1 MRWCKSR
8 FNLVIRFDGGNL
20 DFLCVPSYNLVKD
33 SERRCT
39 GMFRFTKDCVIG
51 VEQLDREHE
60 HLFELI
66 NSILEMIQ
74 NHYVP
79 DRYSQIKG
87 LLQELDDYAEQHFA
101 NEEAYMEKIR
111 DPELI
116 IQRSQHMMFRDKVRD
131 WEFKDIDEFQEQI
144 DMLKEMM
151 LFLAE
156 WLYQHIIGSDTMIGK
171 LPPLEEWMLKEDI
184 CQFSEE
190 YLIGNELIDNEHQEL
205 FRLIGKANTLVREGV
220 DVSRCDEIMDI
231 LAELKAYTEFHFSDE
246 EEYMESIHY
255 EGLEAQKRAHTAFV
269 YKVGSIKKEDIEKQ
283 PQEYMQS
290 LVEYLL
296 GWLINH
302 ILYTDK
308 KIPT

>member
-1 MRWCKSR
+1 MFQFTDDC
-8 FNLVIRFDGGNL
+8 LVGIEPL
-20 DFLCVPSYNLVKD
+20 D
-33 SERRCT
+33 
-39 GMFRFTKDCVIG
+39 
-51 VEQLDREHE
+51 EQHK

-66 NSILEMIQ
+66 NSVLDMIK
-74 NHYVP
+74 NHYVL
-79 DRYSQIKG
+79 DRYSQIKE
-87 LLQELDDYAEQHFA
+87 LLEELDDYAEQHFE

-116 IQRSQHMMFRDKVRD
+116 IQRSQHMMFRNKVRT
-131 WEFKDIDEFQEQI
+131 WEFMDIDELEAQI
-144 DMLKEMM
+144 QMLEDMM

-171 LPPLEEWMLKEDI
+171 LPPLEEWMMKENV
-184 CQFSEE
+184 CEFSEE
-190 YLIGNELIDNEHQEL
+190 YCTGNELIDSEHKEL
-205 FRLIGKANTLVREGV
+205 FRIIGKVNSLVRDGV
-220 DVSRCDEIMDI
+220 DVSQCDEILEI
-231 LAELKAYTEFHFSDE
+231 LGELKAYTEFHFSDE
-246 EEYMESIHY
+246 EEYMESINY
-255 EGLEAQKRAHTAFV
+255 DGLGAQKRAHKAFV
-269 YKVGSIKKEDIEKQ
+269 YKIEGITKEDIEEQ